1 MKQLISRRSFLKAAG
16 AHYGRCCRESG
27 RTRCVCMLPRQ
38 L

>member
-16 AHYGRCCRESG
+16 VTCRKSG

>member
-16 AHYGRCCRESG
+16 VTTACRESG